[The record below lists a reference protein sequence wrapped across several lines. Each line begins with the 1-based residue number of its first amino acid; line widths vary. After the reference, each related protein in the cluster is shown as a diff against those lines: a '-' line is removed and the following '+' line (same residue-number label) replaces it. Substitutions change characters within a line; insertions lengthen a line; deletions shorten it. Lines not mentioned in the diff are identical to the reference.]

1 MTLEAPVTKKVF
13 QRFTAVDLVTIAVFA
28 ALHRA
33 MWYVWNV
40 FAFLFPFNQV
50 LNTFFAVLC
59 TVAALVIVRKVG
71 TATLLQIAGMLINVL
86 IQGEVFTVAL
96 VGASTGI
103 LADAYCYFVL
113 AAGNDPFRSLR
124 DMFIAGAL
132 TALLHN
138 FNMWIIMLKLL
149 YKIPME
155 NSIVIAVF
163 AVGTVGGMIGGVV
176 GFFLGDRIK
185 GLIG

>member
-1 MTLEAPVTKKVF
+1 MTSEAAVTKKVF
-13 QRFTAVDLVTIAVFA
+13 QRFTAVDLVTVAVFA

-33 MWYVWNV
+33 MWYVWNI

-59 TVAALVIVRKVG
+59 VVAALVIVRKVG
-71 TATLLQIAGMLINVL
+71 TATLVQIAAMLINVL
-86 IQGEVFTVAL
+86 VQGEVFTVAL

-113 AAGNDPFRSLR
+113 VAGRDPFRSLR

-132 TALLHN
+132 TALSHN
-138 FNMWIIMLKLL
+138 FIMWIIMLKLL

-155 NSIVIAVF
+155 NSIVVAVF
-163 AVGTVGGMIGGVV
+163 AAGTVGGMIGGVV
-176 GFFLGDRIK
+176 GFGLGDRIK

>member
-155 NSIVIAVF
+155 NSIVVAVF
-163 AVGTVGGMIGGVV
+163 AAGTVGGMIGGVV